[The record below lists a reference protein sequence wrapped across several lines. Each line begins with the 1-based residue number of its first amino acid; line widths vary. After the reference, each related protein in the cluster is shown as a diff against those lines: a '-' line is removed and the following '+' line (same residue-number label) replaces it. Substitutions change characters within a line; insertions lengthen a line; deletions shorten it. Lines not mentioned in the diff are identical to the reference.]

1 MAIFR
6 SLRNELHKFGK
17 HKNPS
22 IDHVMSGTDFPISGA
37 KAELPN
43 PGRHGAPSRQ
53 QEYDPIAAAYQEIES
68 HYKTYQPW
76 FVGPVTPPQQAS
88 TSEARFTAD
97 DGIDAVV
104 IDDLKDWREIRDE
117 IQDAMDQAKAIDEMP
132 EFARE
137 FVDESVP
144 EPDPAEPLD
153 GMDSLLMPTEFAV
166 PPDEPLEPQP
176 PVSAE
181 GFPSLEQIVQA
192 EMPESMPTMPAQ
204 PEYDAA
210 SMTPQLLEQAL
221 QQVSTQPQ
229 PEDPEEQLR
238 RQQNLDQLLNPYNA
252 MLFNPFGMPGPG

>member
-17 HKNPS
+17 HTNPS
-22 IDHVMSGTDFPISGA
+22 IDNVMSGTDFPLSGA
-37 KAELPN
+37 NAELPN

-53 QEYDPIAAAYQEIES
+53 PEYDPIAAAYEAMATM
-68 HYKTYQPW
+68 YKTPPSW
-76 FVGPVTPPQQAS
+76 FDGPVAPPPQTQ
-88 TSEARFTAD
+88 TSEASFTAD
-97 DGIDAVV
+97 DGIDAIVN
-104 IDDLKDWREIRDE
+104 DDLKNWREIQE
-117 IQDAMDQAKAIDEMP
+117 AIDEVKMTDDMP

-137 FVDESVP
+137 FVDEPMP
-144 EPDPAEPLD
+144 EPDSEEPLENTD
-153 GMDSLLMPTEFAV
+153 WIMLPAAFTP
-166 PPDEPLEPQP
+166 PPDEAPESQT
-176 PVSAE
+176 PVHAE

-192 EMPESMPTMPAQ
+192 EMPASMPTMPTQ

-221 QQVSTQPQ
+221 QQENAATPPQ

-238 RQQNLDQLLNPYNA
+238 RQQELDQFLNPNNY

>member
-17 HKNPS
+17 HKYPS
-22 IDHVMSGTDFPISGA
+22 IDHLMPASDFPLSGV

-53 QEYDPIAAAYQEIES
+53 QEYDPIVAAYQAVEAAYE
-68 HYKTYQPW
+68 QPQTW
-76 FVGPVTPPQQAS
+76 FDGPVTPPQPAS
-88 TSEARFTAD
+88 TSEARFSAD

-104 IDDLKDWREIRDE
+104 IDHLQIQHE
-117 IQDAMDQAKAIDEMP
+117 IQDAIDQAKAIDEIP
-132 EFARE
+132 QFARE
-137 FVDESVP
+137 FVDESEP
-144 EPDPAEPLD
+144 ELDCAEPLED
-153 GMDSLLMPTEFAV
+153 MDSLLMPTEFAEL
-166 PPDEPLEPQP
+166 PDETPERQP

-192 EMPESMPTMPAQ
+192 EMPESLPAMPVQ

-210 SMTPQLLEQAL
+210 PMTPVLLEQAL
-221 QQVSTQPQ
+221 QQASTQPQ

-238 RQQNLDQLLNPYNA
+238 RQYDAQLDQLLNPYNA